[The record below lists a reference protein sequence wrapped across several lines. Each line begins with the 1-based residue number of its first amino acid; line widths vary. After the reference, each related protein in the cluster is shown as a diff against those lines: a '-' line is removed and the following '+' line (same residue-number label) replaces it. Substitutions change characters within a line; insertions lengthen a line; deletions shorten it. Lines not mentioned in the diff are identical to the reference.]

1 MSAMRNVM
9 ELVERKLEI
18 LDVEDRVE
26 HMPQSTEDFFT
37 RDDRKELF
45 RQTVQAEQIL
55 RDLAEIKGTA
65 KENARNALEA
75 SEAHEKRIRA
85 LEDDRLKLRTQ
96 IDSSVQTSRIW
107 IIIISILAGAVENF
121 LIKLIWK

>member
-9 ELVERKLEI
+9 QLVERKLEI
-18 LDVEDRVE
+18 LDVEDKVD

-55 RDLAEIKGTA
+55 RDLGEIKVTA
-65 KENARNALEA
+65 KENARIAVEA

-85 LEDDRLKLRTQ
+85 LEDDRLTLRTQ
-96 IDSSVQTSRIW
+96 IETSVQTSRLW
-107 IIIISILAGAVENF
+107 IILLSMVGTAVVNF
-121 LIKLIWK
+121 VIKLIWK

>member
-1 MSAMRNVM
+1 MSAARNVM
-9 ELVERKLEI
+9 ELVDRKLELADI
-18 LDVEDRVE
+18 GDKVD

-55 RDLAEIKGTA
+55 RDLGDIKATA
-65 KENARNALEA
+65 KENALAALA
-75 SEAHEKRIRA
+75 SQDAHEKRIRA
-85 LEDDRLKLRTQ
+85 LEDDRLELRTQ
-96 IDSSVQTSRIW
+96 IATSWRW
-107 IIIISILAGAVENF
+107 IVLLSAAVGGAVNF

>member
-1 MSAMRNVM
+1 MSATKNVM

-18 LDVEDRVE
+18 LDVEDRVA

-55 RDLAEIKGTA
+55 RDLGEIKVTA

-75 SEAHEKRIRA
+75 TEAHEKRIRA
-85 LEDDRLKLRTQ
+85 LEDDRLTLRTQ
-96 IDSSVQTSRIW
+96 MQTSWRW
-107 IIIISILAGAVENF
+107 VVLASAVVGGLANF
-121 LIKLIWK
+121 LIKLVWK